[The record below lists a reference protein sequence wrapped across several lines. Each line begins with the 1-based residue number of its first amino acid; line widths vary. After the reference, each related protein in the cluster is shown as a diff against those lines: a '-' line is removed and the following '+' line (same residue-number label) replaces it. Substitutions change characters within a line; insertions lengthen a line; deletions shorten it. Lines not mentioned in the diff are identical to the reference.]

1 MESGENGIYL
11 KPDIYEEIYEE
22 IIADLSRDRK
32 EIELKKKKL
41 DYFVDFANSLAWYHG
56 SVIDFNFTTTN
67 TNNQFMQ
74 YDFYFSLLIK
84 YH

>member
-11 KPDIYEEIYEE
+11 KPDEGIYEE
-22 IIADLSRDRK
+22 IIADLSRDR
-32 EIELKKKKL
+32 KKKL

-67 TNNQFMQ
+67 TNNNYQ
-74 YDFYFSLLIK
+74 DSC
-84 YH
+84 